1 MKPLSQPTTLVDV
14 FPCTRGCVPDSLF
27 SFSLSLSLHLFI
39 SLPLRLS
46 LCLFSLLPSF
56 RLSARAK
63 EWPRRGYGGAKS
75 GTNIF
80 DCSCVRECEWSGVF
94 AKTLCSRFSKVRCNY
109 SSGSERR
116 SRARESKGKKE
127 EETRHSTTSERKREA
142 RIVPWTSVHETNVR
156 GSLLKR
162 SKTHQPPLLRDPF
175 MSRPPPRFY
184 LRNSYHGHS
193 RELVISG
200 S

>member
-1 MKPLSQPTTLVDV
+1 MFFTDTCVSRRVSPPATAAPAETDRFSPSFERRRGMKPLSQPTTLVDV

-80 DCSCVRECEWSGVF
+80 DCSCVRECEWRRVCENLVF
-94 AKTLCSRFSKVRCNY
+94 PILK
-109 SSGSERR
+109 
-116 SRARESKGKKE
+116 
-127 EETRHSTTSERKREA
+127 
-142 RIVPWTSVHETNVR
+142 
-156 GSLLKR
+156 GSL
-162 SKTHQPPLLRDPF
+162 
-175 MSRPPPRFY
+175 
-184 LRNSYHGHS
+184 
-193 RELVISG
+193 
-200 S
+200 

>member
-27 SFSLSLSLHLFI
+27 SFSLSLSI
-39 SLPLRLS
+39 SLSR
-46 LCLFSLLPSF
+46 CLFVFFSLSF
-56 RLSARAK
+56 LLSAFLLVRK
-63 EWPRRGYGGAKS
+63 NGRRRGAKGAQS
-75 GTNIF
+75 PGQISSTA
-80 DCSCVRECEWSGVF
+80 RECEWRDVF
-94 AKTLCSRFSKVRCNY
+94 AKTLCMYRFSKVRCNY
-109 SSGSERR
+109 SASSRVQRDVDANRR
-116 SRARESKGKKE
+116 EGKE
-127 EETRHSTTSERKREA
+127 EETHSTTSERKREA
-142 RIVPWTSVHETNVR
+142 RIVPWTSVRETNVR

-162 SKTHQPPLLRDPF
+162 GKTHQPPLLRDPF
-175 MSRPPPRFY
+175 MSRPFPRRFY

>member
-80 DCSCVRECEWSGVF
+80 DCFASVSGDVF

-109 SSGSERR
+109 CFSSGSERR
-116 SRARESKGKKE
+116 SRARESKGKK
-127 EETRHSTTSERKREA
+127 RGGDPAHSTTSERKREA

>member
-1 MKPLSQPTTLVDV
+1 MSLTRYFLSP
-14 FPCTRGCVPDSLF
+14 
-27 SFSLSLSLHLFI
+27 SLSLFI
-39 SLPLRLS
+39 SLSR
-46 LCLFSLLPSF
+46 CLFVSLFVFFLSF
-56 RLSARAK
+56 LLSAFLLVRKNGREGDTGVQSPGQISSTARAF
-63 EWPRRGYGGAKS
+63 ASVS
-75 GTNIF
+75 G
-80 DCSCVRECEWSGVF
+80 DVF

-127 EETRHSTTSERKREA
+127 RGGDPAHSTTSERKREA